1 MELGNSSKLKL
12 EEAVRRWRAAEQ
24 RLYPAVV
31 SSPEGYDRYV
41 ALVRAVTDELGSVR
55 STEAL
60 VDAYVDGVD
69 IAADAARSHM
79 LPTEGLDLDLALGAA
94 FCLRYR
100 ELVAETRR
108 EEVQRRVS
116 EAMAQGEEWVVIREA
131 PPWLQSPFPPWRRL
145 EMHLPEGNGLHTWV
159 EESLGDEG
167 VEYGVEVV
175 KLDPGTGRWLS
186 GQPVVDRQTFSEYSV
201 WQDAVEALKARY
213 DGSDHFDGHEKWAD
227 DVV

>member
-1 MELGNSSKLKL
+1 VELGNSSKLKL

-60 VDAYVDGVD
+60 VDVYVDGVD
-69 IAADAARSHM
+69 LAAAAARSH
-79 LPTEGLDLDLALGAA
+79 LSTEGLDLDLALGAA

-108 EEVQRRVS
+108 EEVQRRVD
-116 EAMAQGEEWVVIREA
+116 EAVARGEEWVVIKEA

-175 KLDPGTGRWLS
+175 PLDPRTGQWVS
-186 GQPVVDRQTFSEYSV
+186 GGSVTDRRTFSDYQV

-213 DGSDHFDGHEKWAD
+213 DGSDRFDRAREMGG
-227 DVV
+227 

>member
-1 MELGNSSKLKL
+1 MGNSSKLKL

-31 SSPEGYDRYV
+31 SSPEGYDRYLV
-41 ALVRAVTDELGSVR
+41 LVRAVTDELGSVR
-55 STEAL
+55 STESL
-60 VDAYVDGVD
+60 VDVYVDGVD
-69 IAADAARSHM
+69 LAAAAARGHM
-79 LPTEGLDLDLALGAA
+79 STEGLDLDLALGAA

-108 EEVQRRVS
+108 EEVQRRVD
-116 EAMAQGEEWVVIREA
+116 EAVDRGEEWVVIKEA

-175 KLDPGTGRWLS
+175 PLDPRTGQWVS
-186 GQPVVDRQTFSEYSV
+186 GGSVTDRRTFSDYRV
-201 WQDAVEALKARY
+201 WQDEVEALKARY
-213 DGSDHFDGHEKWAD
+213 DGSDRFDRAREMGG
-227 DVV
+227 

>member
-1 MELGNSSKLKL
+1 MGNSSKLKL

-60 VDAYVDGVD
+60 VDVYVDGVD
-69 IAADAARSHM
+69 VAAAAARSHM
-79 LPTEGLDLDLALGAA
+79 STEGLDLDLALGAA

-108 EEVQRRVS
+108 EEVQRGVE
-116 EAMAQGEEWVVIREA
+116 EAVARGEEWVVIKEA

-175 KLDPGTGRWLS
+175 PLDPRTGQWVS
-186 GQPVVDRQTFSEYSV
+186 GGSVTDRRTFSDYQV

-213 DGSDHFDGHEKWAD
+213 DGSDRFDRAREMGG
-227 DVV
+227 

>member
-60 VDAYVDGVD
+60 VDVYVDGVD
-69 IAADAARSHM
+69 LAAVAARSHM
-79 LPTEGLDLDLALGAA
+79 STEGLDLDLALGAA

-108 EEVQRRVS
+108 EEVQRRVDES
-116 EAMAQGEEWVVIREA
+116 VARGEEWVVIKEA
-131 PPWLQSPFPPWRRL
+131 SPWLQSPFPPWRRL

-175 KLDPGTGRWLS
+175 PLDPRTGHWVS
-186 GQPVVDRQTFSEYSV
+186 GGSVTDRRTFSDYHV

-213 DGSDHFDGHEKWAD
+213 HGLDRFDRVREMGG
-227 DVV
+227 

>member
-1 MELGNSSKLKL
+1 MVSSNSKLKL
-12 EEAVRRWRAAEQ
+12 DEAVRRWRAAEQ

-60 VDAYVDGVD
+60 VDVYVDGVNP
-69 IAADAARSHM
+69 AAAAARSHM
-79 LPTEGLDLDLALGAA
+79 STEGLDLDLAVGAA

-108 EEVQRRVS
+108 EEVQRRVE
-116 EAMAQGEEWVVIREA
+116 EAEARGEEWVVIKEA

-159 EESLGDEG
+159 EESLGDVG

-175 KLDPGTGRWLS
+175 PLDPRTGQWVS
-186 GQPVVDRQTFSEYSV
+186 GGSVTDRRTFPDYHV

-213 DGSDHFDGHEKWAD
+213 DGSDRFDRAREMGG
-227 DVV
+227 

>member
-1 MELGNSSKLKL
+1 LGNSSKLKL

-60 VDAYVDGVD
+60 VDVYVDGVD
-69 IAADAARSHM
+69 VAAAAARSHM
-79 LPTEGLDLDLALGAA
+79 STEGLDLDLALGAA

-108 EEVQRRVS
+108 EEVQRRVE
-116 EAMAQGEEWVVIREA
+116 EAVARGEEWVVIKEA

-175 KLDPGTGRWLS
+175 PLDPRTGQWVS
-186 GQPVVDRQTFSEYSV
+186 GGSVTDRRTFSDYQV

-213 DGSDHFDGHEKWAD
+213 DGSDRFDRAREMGG
-227 DVV
+227 

>member
-1 MELGNSSKLKL
+1 VELGNSSKLKL

-31 SSPEGYDRYV
+31 SSPERYDRYV

-55 STEAL
+55 SMEAL
-60 VDAYVDGVD
+60 VDVYVDGVD

-79 LPTEGLDLDLALGAA
+79 LSTGGLDLDLALGAA

-108 EEVQRRVS
+108 EEIQRRVD
-116 EAMAQGEEWVVIREA
+116 EAVAQGEDWVVIKEA

-175 KLDPGTGRWLS
+175 PLDPRTGQWMS
-186 GQPVVDRQTFSEYSV
+186 GGSATDRRTFSDYRV

-213 DGSDHFDGHEKWAD
+213 DGAREMGG
-227 DVV
+227 